1 MSEPV
6 LGSDELYEIACD
18 AEDMGKEVTVH
29 RSEIDDEV
37 ILYVEVDGEEYWND
51 LYDVEL
57 DDTDRREADRYYYG

>member
-18 AEDMGKEVTVH
+18 AEDMGKEVAVY

-57 DDTDRREADRYYYG
+57 DDTDRREAGRYYYG